1 MPEIWLSIAGFSFF
15 LGAMAKSAQF
25 PLHTW
30 LPDAMEGPTS
40 ISSLLHAATMVAAG
54 VFLIARI
61 YSVFDPLVLDIMVWI
76 GAFTAFMAT
85 TIALTQND
93 IKRILAY
100 STISQLGFMVM
111 ALGIGAYSE
120 SIFHLITHAF
130 FKCLLFLA
138 AGSVIH
144 QLHHYSIKNRHGFD
158 YQDIRFMGGLRKRMP
173 FAFLGMC
180 IASAALVGLPL
191 TSGFLSKDSIL
202 IRTFEWAASREG
214 VFVILPWIMV
224 LTSWLTAFYIFRL
237 VFKVFFSESREIKLD
252 KLANINDSPG
262 SMTYILIILS
272 FFCTFIVFALN
283 PVSFESSWLWKGF
296 QLSVIKEI
304 RFFHW
309 LVPLI
314 INSGS
319 ILLIMFAYRIY
330 VLDKSSKLTVGS
342 WIYQISNRG
351 WFFNEIYDFMFI
363 KSVEKLAKIIYQ
375 FDRVVVDGLVIA
387 IATITQ
393 LLSSISHWF
402 DRKVVDGLVNATGVF
417 SGYIGRFFRTFQ
429 SGRLQHY
436 LITMLLFVLSFFIL
450 SYLI

>member
-1 MPEIWLSIAGFSFF
+1 
-15 LGAMAKSAQF
+15 
-25 PLHTW
+25 
-30 LPDAMEGPTS
+30 
-40 ISSLLHAATMVAAG
+40 
-54 VFLIARI
+54 
-61 YSVFDPLVLDIMVWI
+61 
-76 GAFTAFMAT
+76 
-85 TIALTQND
+85 
-93 IKRILAY
+93 
-100 STISQLGFMVM
+100 
-111 ALGIGAYSE
+111 
-120 SIFHLITHAF
+120 
-130 FKCLLFLA
+130 
-138 AGSVIH
+138 VIH

-262 SMTYILIILS
+262 SMTYVLIILS

-314 INSGS
+314 INLGS